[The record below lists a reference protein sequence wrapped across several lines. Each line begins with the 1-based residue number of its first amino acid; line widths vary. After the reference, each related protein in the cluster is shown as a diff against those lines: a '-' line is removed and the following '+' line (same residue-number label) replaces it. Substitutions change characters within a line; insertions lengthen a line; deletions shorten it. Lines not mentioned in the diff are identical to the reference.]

1 MALQNNNMLDERIEF
16 EIMIQINKG
25 VSPNLPDL
33 LSRLCEKLHIKES
46 SIQQWEFTLLV
57 LNSVSRISYKNEGS
71 SKYLEPIKNLINQET
86 TNLEIVKR
94 HTFYS
99 STKQVILNDIEFSNL
114 HSKDSI
120 ESELKT
126 YLSKQKEILNDE
138 FSYDKILDIVEDSNL
153 DQQLFSL
160 YNDSIIDD
168 IARENINNNNS
179 DYFDYLD
186 HSGEVSGGLD

>member
-33 LSRLCEKLHIKES
+33 LSRLCEKLYIKES
-46 SIQQWEFTLLV
+46 SIQQWEFKLLV
-57 LNSVSRISYKNEGS
+57 LNSVSRISYKNEGI
-71 SKYLEPIKNLINQET
+71 SKYLEPIKNLINRET

>member
-25 VSPNLPDL
+25 VSPNLPEL
-33 LSRLCEKLHIKES
+33 LSGLFEKLYIKES
-46 SIQQWEFTLLV
+46 SIQQWEFKLLV
-57 LNSVSRISYKNEGS
+57 LNSLSRISYKNEGI
-71 SKYLEPIKNLINQET
+71 SKYLEPIKNLINRET

>member
-33 LSRLCEKLHIKES
+33 LSRLCEKLYIKES
-46 SIQQWEFTLLV
+46 SIQQWEFKLLV
-57 LNSVSRISYKNEGS
+57 LNSVSRISYKNEGI
-71 SKYLEPIKNLINQET
+71 SKYLEPIKNLINRET

-99 STKQVILNDIEFSNL
+99 STKQVILNDIDFSNL

-138 FSYDKILDIVEDSNL
+138 FSYDKILDIVEDSNI
-153 DQQLFSL
+153 DKQLFSI

-168 IARENINNNNS
+168 IERENINNNSS

-186 HSGEVSGGLD
+186 HSGEVSGELD

>member
-1 MALQNNNMLDERIEF
+1 MALQNNNMLDERIKF

-25 VSPNLPDL
+25 VSPNLPEL
-33 LSRLCEKLHIKES
+33 LSGLFEKLYIKES
-46 SIQQWEFTLLV
+46 SIQQWEFKLLV
-57 LNSVSRISYKNEGS
+57 LNSFSRISYKNEGI
-71 SKYLEPIKNLINQET
+71 SKYLEPIKNLINRET